1 MIRQWFFRDVLFYA
15 TGGSAVL
22 GVISLL
28 ILSPFTVGE
37 RRTPLIIEGQEI
49 GGRRTSLQ
57 GERRTSLQGERRT
70 SLKGERRTSVQG
82 ERRTR
87 NPEQKR
93 SNTEEPTERT
103 PLI

>member
-22 GVISLL
+22 GIISLL

-70 SLKGERRTSVQG
+70 SVQG

>member
-1 MIRQWFFRDVLFYA
+1 MIMIRQWFFRDVLFYA

-70 SLKGERRTSVQG
+70 SVQG

>member
-57 GERRTSLQGERRT
+57 GERRTSL
-70 SLKGERRTSVQG
+70 KGERRTSVQG

>member
-1 MIRQWFFRDVLFYA
+1 MNMIRQWFFRDVLFYA

-22 GVISLL
+22 GVIALL

-70 SLKGERRTSVQG
+70 SIPEQRRTSI
-82 ERRTR
+82 
-87 NPEQKR
+87 PEQR
-93 SNTEEPTERT
+93 RRNTEEPTERT

>member
-37 RRTPLIIEGQEI
+37 RRTPLIMEGQEI

-57 GERRTSLQGERRT
+57 GERRTSLQ
-70 SLKGERRTSVQG
+70 GERRTSVQG

>member
-22 GVISLL
+22 GIISLL

-70 SLKGERRTSVQG
+70 SLQG